1 MKLAIW
7 GKTQKPEFWDLFPNL
22 ISWLDKRNHEIYI
35 STHLYK
41 RLKDNNS
48 FKYSIIKNQED
59 FKTVDF
65 VLSMGGD
72 GTILSAGRAVGNIGT
87 PIFGVHLGGLG
98 FLAEGNIEDI
108 FLSLKSIFENKY
120 SIYSRILVQGIIQGD
135 KNLTV
140 SALNDIVID
149 AGEGLHLMNCSLYSG
164 NNLITSY
171 SADGLIISTP
181 TGSTAYNLSAGGP
194 IVAPWL
200 SLLTVTPIC
209 PHTLSS
215 RPIVLPTNKE
225 YKITFPMVESGARLS
240 VDGQLEYR
248 LKSSDTLLIRKADYE
263 INMISFED
271 RDYFQTLRTKM
282 GWGQNNKVEN
292 KERAT

>member
-7 GKTQKPEFWDLFPNL
+7 GNTQKPEFWDLFPKL
-22 ISWLDKRNHEIYI
+22 ISWLDKKNQEVYI
-35 STHLYK
+35 STDLCKH
-41 RLKDNNS
+41 LKDDSS
-48 FKYSIIKNQED
+48 FTYSIIKNQSD
-59 FKTVDF
+59 FRKVDF

-72 GTILSAGRAVGNIGT
+72 GTILSAARAVGNIGT

-98 FLAEGNIEDI
+98 FLAEGNVEDI
-108 FLSLKSIFENKY
+108 FVSLNSIINKQY
-120 SIYSRILVQGIIQGD
+120 SIYPRILVQAKIEGE
-135 KNLTV
+135 KNFKV

-149 AGEGLHLMNCSLYSG
+149 TGEGLHLINCSLYSG
-164 NNLITSY
+164 KNLITSY

-215 RPIVLPTNKE
+215 RPIVLPTDKK
-225 YKITFPMVESGARLS
+225 YRITFPVNESGARLS
-240 VDGQLEYR
+240 VDGQLEYN
-248 LKSSDTLLIRKADYE
+248 LNYGDIIFIRKADYCV
-263 INMISFED
+263 NMISFED
-271 RDYFQTLRTKM
+271 KDYFQILRSKM
-282 GWGQNNKVEN
+282 GWGQNKNLEFKD
-292 KERAT
+292 RAT